1 LSYVVSETGGHFFA
15 KMDISIVRISQTDL
29 LQFRGCFDPFYSVGV
44 RENRK
49 M

>member
-1 LSYVVSETGGHFFA
+1 L
-15 KMDISIVRISQTDL
+15 TDL

-44 RENRK
+44 REDRK